1 MKRHLL
7 PRTIIVICLILFA
20 NMAEANRGIGLG
32 VGFGGYQTMLEEKTN
47 VHPLFRLKSYPLLH
61 AWGMTGLSDK
71 LSLPESTYTY
81 LQLEITTTR
90 GLVFASSDDSKIS
103 SFTYYDLGPSITL
116 GSPVYLGFG
125 MTILYEEVVVEPEY
139 KELIEAIWD
148 YFLEGE
154 KPKPSTIKVKPHIKI
169 GCQYYLTD
177 TVSMRA
183 EFQMNYAMPP
193 IAKLGLTY
201 HF

>member
-7 PRTIIVICLILFA
+7 PRIVTAICLILFA
-20 NMAEANRGIGLG
+20 NMAEAHHGIGLG
-32 VGFGGYQTMLEEKTN
+32 VGFGGYQTMLEERFN
-47 VHPLFRLKSYPLLH
+47 AHPLFRLKSYPLLH

-103 SFTYYDLGPSITL
+103 SFTYYDPGTSITL

-125 MTILYEEVVVEPEY
+125 MTILYEEVVVEPGIRSS
-139 KELIEAIWD
+139 LRQFGTTSWR
-148 YFLEGE
+148 E

-183 EFQMNYAMPP
+183 EFQMNHAMPP